1 MFSGGVKKEHRAVR
15 GLFQARFLSFFSG
28 GEKEIFELER
38 FVTYIS
44 NSSSILFEHHE
55 IISTYQHLGE
65 TIRLKYQWSTDFW
78 YMIFPVETFLL
89 EEKEF
94 IRYLK

>member
-55 IISTYQHLGE
+55 IISTYQHLGGNNSVK
-65 TIRLKYQWSTDFW
+65 IPMIYGFLVHDFPSGNLS
-78 YMIFPVETFLL
+78 IGR
-89 EEKEF
+89 KR
-94 IRYLK
+94 IH